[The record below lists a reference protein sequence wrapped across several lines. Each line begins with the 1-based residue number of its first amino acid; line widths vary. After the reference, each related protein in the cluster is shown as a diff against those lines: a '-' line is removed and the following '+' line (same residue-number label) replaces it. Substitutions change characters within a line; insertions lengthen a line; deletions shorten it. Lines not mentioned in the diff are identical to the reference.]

1 LTILKAEANPG
12 GLQVFNKEGEWVD
25 VPIIEGTYIVN
36 LGELMA
42 RWTNDEWVSTLHR
55 VVNPPAD
62 AALGSRR
69 QSIIFFHNPN
79 YDADI
84 TCIPSCTGPDSPPK
98 YPATTSGDHLRNQF
112 VRTQV
117 AASP

>member
-1 LTILKAEANPG
+1 MVKTEANPG
-12 GLQVFNKEGEWVD
+12 GLQVFNQEGEWVD

-42 RWTNDEWVSTLHR
+42 RWTNDQWVSTLHR
-55 VVNPPAD
+55 VVNPPFEQ
-62 AALGSRR
+62 AAGSRR

-84 TCIPSCTGPDSPPK
+84 TCIPSCASPETPPK
-98 YPATTSGDHLRNQF
+98 YPPTTSGGHLRSQF